1 MGLKEQYETQEAGQ
15 DQVQDPSLEGEL
27 SLRDQYEAQEAEVPL
42 SEQYAQQER
51 DAKADEIEYTS
62 LDAIGDLYGD
72 LSASSVDKVARFV
85 SGTSSILKST
95 TVDLSNSLSYWVQSK
110 FMDDDELDSPEERQA
125 LMLAIQYSHHGHMDM
140 RHGLQQID
148 EIIQS
153 GLEPYIDKHGGKD
166 FVDLAEESNYIEAAD
181 AFVGDVASALPS
193 VAAAFAGPGGL
204 AVIGGSAFGSKFVE
218 DLEESEELDDG
229 SKWAD
234 LEDRLF
240 LNSASAAGGEI
251 LSEMFTA
258 GLGGGVAKMAKK
270 FGPKVAKTVMEKAG
284 AKLAFSFTGEGLS
297 EVAADAWSRLG
308 DYAIVGDMNAFQGA
322 AREFG
327 KTFLIGG
334 AIGGGIGLSQLGDK
348 SGPIVKDI
356 VTNKVRPQKIK
367 EADKAASGRINA
379 LTQSL
384 NHAKEINQPETVL
397 QAIRD
402 QIKTER
408 DAQIKAQK
416 RVEKQ
421 LDKASPDDILKMDEI
436 DNKINDIRRALEDPG
451 LDPAAEE
458 TLLNKLDRLQE
469 EQDGI
474 FLNPQTTDAAKK
486 EPVRKSNKKISKK
499 VQELYETKPP
509 GYEALIAEQ
518 MSGQATNI
526 ATQKYFKVDPSKRK
540 LPVEDFISKLK
551 FGKGGVLDLIK
562 TYDPAKNVPL
572 AAYVNSNLKKRADRI
587 IKEVTHQSSQKSL
600 DGLQTEGKEGYFAS
614 DVGKASPREI
624 VDRLS
629 LPQEVLDLAGKA
641 VERLELLVD
650 RVKNLKDYGKTQK
663 QFFKDRLAPALKKK
677 VKNPENYRKFL
688 RGQPE
693 MLNDLYVQ
701 STDFS
706 KIRTGPQ
713 AGWGTVQPNQK
724 EFVEYFEGRDLDLST
739 KKGKNALNS
748 RKDKLIEAVADQI
761 GTKAW
766 QDYVD
771 RTPEAAKTVSEI
783 KAQKIKKAAQVVIPN
798 SGMNKVFQESQDISE
813 DDFAGQS
820 RATNKVLVDKGLDKA
835 PNAANSSEA
844 AAQRNWTETVMTQW
858 FPRSFFTS
866 GNFWN
871 AGVSA
876 SERAFFYETQA
887 QFDEATA
894 DTDFSNEG
902 SDVFSK
908 VQRYSYK
915 KKAIDKM
922 IGDKALIKER
932 GKANQAAFNQM
943 WKTFDAMIKDDPANA
958 PYIAAFL
965 KSAQN
970 SQNHLSRLGAP
981 LVAYS
986 KTGPYTEEHAM
997 PQAAVSR
1004 YLLQTILDGGSIDE
1018 SLANTNKN
1026 FVQVA
1031 LNHQDDLNL
1040 KKNKIGPNGRGLNS
1054 DMPLGWVPT
1063 DNWLA
1068 RYFNSTSDLDPDSIV
1083 FFESGLTIGQTY
1095 VDNAINALRKDAD
1108 KAISDAKQGKLPTGN
1123 FADFIDA
1130 SYEFADYFHDKGILE
1145 ENYENQDQYQKDL
1158 DAAFVEYMAKFANEN
1173 IDTYLEEIAVPPQ
1186 AHKQIVVDQVVD
1198 QTPKQ
1203 IDGALSDAFL
1213 VQEFTPSDPE
1223 AAAAMTDILAQT
1235 WGNVESKYQGLG
1247 AIVDKARMVEMLEQG
1262 GHGTYPIDSV
1272 YGLNFGGY
1280 IYVNTDITTPETPIH
1295 EFGHVWNGI
1304 IRQENP
1310 ELFNAMYDK
1319 LQLEAPNTF
1328 VDIVKG
1334 MEDAGYELDPDSDL
1348 FKDEVMAQAIGKHGA
1363 NMFKSP
1369 EAQKTWTEYVKQY
1382 WDTIKNA
1389 LGFDP
1394 STKSLADLNVKE
1406 MLDLIVDEVVTA
1418 QPGKNINQLKKD
1430 SPVIKRMVASKAP
1443 AAHMAK
1449 DPNFKALQK
1458 VKETYKYTKDMDLA
1472 LNEGFKTLGPN
1483 ADLDTWL
1490 DYAKNAIKEVDS
1502 NIELSVAKSEVNDS
1516 YVKDPAIPQDPEIES
1531 FNSELSTMKPP
1542 RKPNSFFLT
1551 PKAEDFEGLLYTLLP
1566 SGKAGVA
1573 MKEKFQKHLVDPYNQ
1588 GITNLY
1594 EKHNKVLGAWKA
1606 GTKGINFNEKIA
1618 GTDYTI
1624 GDAIKVASMIKNG
1637 IDPGIKGEDLQTLQ
1651 AYSDAKLASANELFD
1666 VLDIEITPEDL
1677 SDRSPLGERINSQ
1690 IVKKLRSGQL
1700 QTFNNNLKAL
1710 GLDPNDTNSP
1720 VWRNLE
1726 KELGKDYTDAF
1737 KGMLKR
1743 MKTGKNRLSTTPQ
1756 NPILK
1761 WLGVATSTTMF
1772 WNRRSA
1778 VLQMLSAFN
1787 YMGLPNNNVFQAAG
1801 AAANAPQFISDIKT
1815 LWNSQYLQDRRGGAK
1830 FDVLADEIAG
1840 EKGESWMSRSI
1851 NKIFSGKFGGFAPTR
1866 LVDSFA
1872 IASGG
1877 AAFYRNTIKAL
1888 KKQYPE
1894 MTDAQAEKLA
1904 YEQWT
1909 QQSEKTQQSSDPS
1922 KVSAIQ
1928 ADELGKIFFAFANT
1942 PFQYARYAKRRI
1954 QDVASGRSKNPRK
1967 DIQTAF
1973 YYTAGQT
1980 ALFTGL
1986 QTGLIALAMS
1996 DDDDDAMD
2004 DKALLTLE
2012 RSITGLIKPLGYGGA
2027 ASAATLQALAEMYK
2041 QHELGYRMDDARI
2054 AEAFLGISPVLS
2066 TKFRGAK
2073 QVAKKYRKGDD
2084 VGAAAEAGQFATG
2097 LPFAKLI
2104 NDVTNVREALE
2115 IENDA
2120 MEKWARLLGWSKWD
2134 FVNFGP
2140 DNSMQ
2145 GRMKRKRKELKE
2157 KIADSPAGKAR
2168 ARQLEKVNKLRE
2180 KQGLSP
2186 IKSGETGQAFKDGT
2200 IEVDPN
2206 LSPEE
2211 KHKTIQHEKKHVQDM
2226 KDHGL
2231 DYDDDNVYWEGKK
2244 FPRKAGMISIDGGFK
2259 KEGDPSLP
2267 WEESAYEAETPL
2279 KANGGGKKKKT
2290 IEEHDKEADE
2300 FTTNWYNDKNTR
2312 SRLKDQTGLSDE
2324 EIDQRIAAA
2333 TNTDTSYNAFL
2344 EAGDAEYN
2352 SPGRGFD
2359 EQGNYSVIPEGEPGH
2374 YPGNI
2379 QVAVD
2384 LNNPGSQGILPH
2396 EQTHALEFDNKL
2408 GLKAQEILGPAS
2420 EDEYLNNPGETY
2432 GNLQEF
2438 RSILKLEPWERD
2450 LTPERLQNL
2459 IEFQE
2464 VGKNEDVQQ
2473 MLRNYDIKKLTKALN
2488 KIAQKDREVEN
2499 KGIAYDK
2506 PKKKLSDLYI

>member
-62 LDAIGDLYGD
+62 LDAIGDLYGG
-72 LSASSVDKVARFV
+72 LNASSVDKVARFV

-270 FGPKVAKTVMEKAG
+270 FGPKVAKTVMEKTG

-408 DAQIKAQK
+408 DAQIRAQK

-421 LDKASPDDILKMDEI
+421 LDKHSPDDILRLNRI
-436 DNKINDIRRALEDPG
+436 DDDIDDIRRALEDPE

-458 TLLNKLDRLQE
+458 TLLNKLDRLQD
-469 EQDGI
+469 EQAGI
-474 FLNPQTTDAAKK
+474 FTNPHTTDADKV

-518 MSGQATNI
+518 MAGQATTI

-551 FGKGGVLDLIK
+551 YSKGGVLDLIR
-562 TYDPAKNVPL
+562 TYNPEKNKSL

-600 DGLQTEGKEGYFAS
+600 EGLQTEGKEGYFAS
-614 DVGKASPREI
+614 DAGKASPREI

-650 RVKNLKDYGKTQK
+650 KVKNLKDYGKTQK
-663 QFFKDRLAPALKKK
+663 QFFKDRLAPALKKQ
-677 VKNPENYRKFL
+677 VKNPESYRKFL

-713 AGWGTVQPNQK
+713 AGWGTVQPTQK

-783 KAQKIKKAAQVVIPN
+783 KAQKIKKATQEVIPN

-835 PNAANSSEA
+835 PNASNSSEA

-858 FPRSFFTS
+858 FPRSFFNT

-902 SDVFSK
+902 SDVYSK

-922 IGDKALIKER
+922 VGDKALIKER

-943 WKTFDAMIKDDPANA
+943 WKTFDAMIKADPANA

-970 SQNHLSRLGAP
+970 SQGHLSRLGAP

-1083 FFESGLTIGQTY
+1083 FFESGLTVGQTY
-1095 VDNAINALRKDAD
+1095 APV
-1108 KAISDAKQGKLPTGN
+1108 
-1123 FADFIDA
+1123 
-1130 SYEFADYFHDKGILE
+1130 
-1145 ENYENQDQYQKDL
+1145 
-1158 DAAFVEYMAKFANEN
+1158 AAP
-1173 IDTYLEEIAVPPQ
+1173 IA
-1186 AHKQIVVDQVVD
+1186 AHKQIVADQVAD

-1213 VQEFTPSDPE
+1213 VQEFSPSDPE

-1247 AIVDKARMVEMLEQG
+1247 TIVDKARMVEMLEQG

-1280 IYVNTDITTPETPIH
+1280 IYVNTDITTSETPIH

-1304 IRQENP
+1304 IRKENP

-1328 VDIVKG
+1328 ADIVKS
-1334 MEDAGYELDPDSDL
+1334 MEDAGYELDPDSEL
-1348 FKDEVMAQAIGKHGA
+1348 FRDEVLAQAIGKHGA

-1369 EAQKTWTEYVKQY
+1369 EARKTWTDYVKQY
-1382 WDTIKNA
+1382 WDTIKSA

-1430 SPVIKRMVASKAP
+1430 SPTIQRMVASKAP

-1516 YVKDPAIPQDPEIES
+1516 YVKDPAIPQDPEIEG

-1737 KGMLKR
+1737 KGILKR
-1743 MKTGKNRLSTTPQ
+1743 MKAGKNRLSTTPQ

-1778 VLQMLSAFN
+1778 VLQLLSSLN
-1787 YMGLPNNNVFQAAG
+1787 YMNLPNNNPLQAAG
-1801 AAANAPQFISDIKT
+1801 AVANAPQFIKDVNH

-1866 LVDSFA
+1866 FVDSFA

-1877 AAFYRNTIKAL
+1877 ASYYRNTIKAL
-1888 KKQYPE
+1888 KKENPD
-1894 MTDAQAEKLA
+1894 MTDAEAEQIA

-1922 KVSAIQ
+1922 KVSEIQ

-1954 QDVASGRSKNPRK
+1954 QDVASGRSKNPK
-1967 DIQTAF
+1967 SDMMTAF

-1980 ALFTGL
+1980 AIFTAL
-1986 QTGLIALAMS
+1986 QTGLVALAFQ
-1996 DDDDDAMD
+1996 DDDDAFD
-2004 DKALLTLE
+2004 DKKLLALE
-2012 RSITGLIKPLGYGGA
+2012 RGLTGIIKPLGYGGA
-2027 ASAATLQALAEMYK
+2027 ATATVLSALAELYK
-2041 QHELGYRMDDARI
+2041 REELGYRVDHERFAQS
-2054 AEAFLGISPVLS
+2054 FLSISPVIS
-2066 TKFRGAK
+2066 TKYRGAV
-2073 QVAKKYRKGDD
+2073 QTSKKFGRGDI
-2084 VGAAAEAGQFATG
+2084 VGGTAEGAQFATG
-2097 LPFAKLI
+2097 LPFAKLM
-2104 NDVTNVREALE
+2104 NDVSNIKEAWE
-2115 IENDA
+2115 IEGDA
-2120 MEKWARLLGWSKWD
+2120 YEKFFRLAGWSKWD
-2134 FVNFGP
+2134 FVNFGA
-2140 DNSMQ
+2140 DNSLQ

-2186 IKSGETGQAFKDGT
+2186 IKQGETGQAFKDGT

-2211 KHKTIQHEKKHVQDM
+2211 KHKTEQHEKKHVQDM

-2267 WEESAYEAETPL
+2267 WEQSAYEAETPL

-2324 EIDQRIAAA
+2324 EIDHRIAAA

-2359 EQGNYSVIPEGEPGH
+2359 KQGNYSVIPEGEPGH

-2396 EQTHALEFDNKL
+2396 EQTHALEFDNQL

-2450 LTPERLQNL
+2450 LTPEKLQNL

-2499 KGIAYDK
+2499 KGIAYEK